1 VVNTDTT
8 MKYWEVYLK
17 SGNVFKVVAPDKAT
31 ALLTAFELSPNDQPV
46 RAVMSG
52 EW

>member
-1 VVNTDTT
+1 MN
-8 MKYWEVYLK
+8 YWDVFLK
-17 SGNVFKVVAPDKAT
+17 SGNVFKVVATDKAA
-31 ALLTAFELSPNDQPV
+31 ALLTAFELSPHDQPV